1 MTGDCYSGKLPE
13 ADGTAK
19 TLKTMQVNIDQ
30 FKKALAQK
38 DGQKG
43 SSSSS
48 RGLGKS
54 SRGGKKQG
62 QEFYVQQ

>member
-1 MTGDCYSGKLPE
+1 MTGDCYLGKLPE
-13 ADGTAK
+13 VDGTAK
-19 TLKTMQVNIDQ
+19 TLKTMQVNINW